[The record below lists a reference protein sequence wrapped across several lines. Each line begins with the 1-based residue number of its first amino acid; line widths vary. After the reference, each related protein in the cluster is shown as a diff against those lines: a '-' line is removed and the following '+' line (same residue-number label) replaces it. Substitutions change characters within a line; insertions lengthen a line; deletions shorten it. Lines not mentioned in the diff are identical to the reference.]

1 MEWRTKLEMNEE
13 VINFMARVAEVTANQ
28 TRDGIVDMLTYLAE
42 QSLQNPEVPNH
53 VANTLVAT
61 IATIKEVD
69 VADFFAAGDN

>member
-1 MEWRTKLEMNEE
+1 MEMNKETMDL
-13 VINFMARVAEVTANQ
+13 MARIAEAAANQ

-61 IATIKEVD
+61 IATIKKVD
-69 VADFFAAGDN
+69 VADFFAAGDD